1 VVAVVSAL
9 APDAHEAFEL
19 LSVRRESNAIG
30 IGQLA
35 ELVFVIWAWYSVNL
49 VPCNTVVP
57 EVFLHTHVWQ
67 IRVLFVNNFLCVVGA
82 NLLQSLP
89 AIIDEI
95 VSVWMALPSL
105 AGCDAVINGIV
116 VVATDGAFQII
127 LSIQPIDV
135 FFMTFWIGGAKSNEA
150 DIAEEEEEVEERRD
164 VS

>member
-1 VVAVVSAL
+1 MMNRNYQSTGAAQVGT
-9 APDAHEAFEL
+9 
-19 LSVRRESNAIG
+19 VRMWVKKD
-30 IGQLA
+30 LA

-67 IRVLFVNNFLCVVGA
+67 ILVLFVCKLLCFVGA

-116 VVATDGAFQII
+116 VVATDGALQII

-135 FFMTFWIGGAKSNEA
+135 FVH
-150 DIAEEEEEVEERRD
+150 DILDWWCE
-164 VS
+164 

>member
-1 VVAVVSAL
+1 MNRNYQSTGAAQVGT
-9 APDAHEAFEL
+9 
-19 LSVRRESNAIG
+19 VRMWVKKD
-30 IGQLA
+30 LA

-57 EVFLHTHVWQ
+57 KVFLHTHVWQ

-95 VSVWMALPSL
+95 VSVWMILPSL

-135 FFMTFWIGGAKSNEA
+135 FVH
-150 DIAEEEEEVEERRD
+150 DILDWWCEVE
-164 VS
+164 